1 MKKSA
6 LLLLFLFS
14 TLAALAQIE
23 PIAVNAENIITKH
36 HFSVK
41 DGMAAREVFSAA
53 EDKEGFMWFGT
64 SNGLCRYD
72 GNSFK
77 TFTKQNFGLLY
88 NEIASLSIDE
98 NNHLII
104 EFYDNSLYYKK
115 KGAIQVLDLN
125 NYTLQTLAS
134 TYPKLPFKTKDVVW
148 IANDDNKNILFVT
161 ASPFQVWKYTATKGF
176 KLLGELSTWNA
187 SRKLG
192 ESVNPAIP
200 IFAVVQNGSF
210 VLKKQGCPNYL
221 ITDVAL
227 IPFPNKPEEVFYA
240 ITKDKS
246 VLFYNTISNAISKSK
261 FPGVIHSFATPNPEV
276 FLHLSPV
283 VNYSWLFPPPHS
295 DATNFIFNLKKGIYL
310 YDDKKA
316 ILIAKPE
323 ELKKYIDFNI
333 FSTFKDSRGNRWLCT
348 NSGVFQISIE
358 PNYFSSYFSTQQTT
372 KLPYNQ
378 VRGIYADKSFY
389 ENTNMATTAL
399 YANVWQYLCVSKETL
414 NSTKVSYATNKCPYN
429 ALVKH
434 KNKFYI
440 GGVDKIFE
448 YDPTLNK
455 TQEIVTIGENREGSY
470 IWSLAAVSDSI
481 LLAGHIKGL
490 SRFNTVSK
498 KSKALVYRSAKI
510 PKAENVYRFV
520 QTKTKGLVAVAENG
534 LYLIDKNNTVVD
546 YYGSLVS
553 DKSHHLPIATIYDMQ
568 EDKNGICWIATNGE
582 GLFRWDWRQS
592 VVDTTIKIKQFT
604 TKEGLPSM
612 VIYRI
617 EEDEANNLW
626 ISSYNGLLRFNTIHF
641 STNIYTTDDGLTHN
655 EFNRTSSYKAA
666 DGSMYFGGLDGV
678 VRFNPRELLKNN
690 AKNEPALQMITL
702 NKFSGIEKQ
711 LVDCLLDFKQAK
723 NIIFEAGDA
732 FLTLEFQ
739 LLDFKDRKHLYAYK
753 IEGIDT
759 DWNYID
765 ENIIRIS
772 GLPYGNFK
780 MHIKAQLDNGQ
791 WGSSPIV
798 FPIIVLKPF
807 YLQLWF
813 LITLVLLVASGIVF
827 YFRFRTHQLHSE
839 NLRLESKVNSRTAE
853 LIKSLKDRDLLLT
866 EIHHRVKNNLQV
878 ISGLLEL
885 QKVQLTDKNAIAAIA
900 EGQSRVGSIALIHQ
914 NLYQNENLGSIE
926 FCSFAR
932 DLSSKVAELFENQ
945 NNSVAFTIENKE
957 VFIDIDTAVPL
968 GLIINELI
976 TNSYKYFTKENQ
988 EKKISIHI
996 IILKKGV
1003 YKLIYKDNGPG
1014 LKKGINFDT
1023 ATSLGLELIKGLSH
1037 QIDGEAAYKFESG
1050 SVFTILFKD
1059 FEARND

>member
-104 EFYDNSLYYKK
+104 EFYDKSLYYKK

-187 SRKLG
+187 SIKLG

-227 IPFPNKPEEVFYA
+227 IPFPNKREEVFYA

-283 VNYSWLFPPPHS
+283 VNYSWLFPAPHS
-295 DATNFIFNLKKGIYL
+295 DAANFIFNLKKGIYL

-333 FSTFKDSRGNRWLCT
+333 FSTFKDSRGIRWLCT

-378 VRGIYADKSFY
+378 ARGIYVDNDFDG
-389 ENTNMATTAL
+389 NTNKATTTL

-440 GGVDKIFE
+440 GGVDNIFE
-448 YDPTLNK
+448 YDPTHNK
-455 TQEIVTIGENREGSY
+455 TLEMGVFGENREGSY

-490 SRFNTVSK
+490 SRFNILSK
-498 KSKALVYRSAKI
+498 KSSPLKYASFKI

-592 VVDTTIKIKQFT
+592 GTGQTIKIKQFT

-612 VIYRI
+612 VLYRI

-626 ISSYNGLLRFNTIHF
+626 IGSYNGLLRFNTINF
-641 STNIYTTDDGLTHN
+641 STYTYTTDDGLTHN
-655 EFNRTSSYKAA
+655 EFNRTASFKAA
-666 DGSMYFGGLDGV
+666 DGKLYFGGLDGV
-678 VRFNPRELLKNN
+678 N
-690 AKNEPALQMITL
+690 AFDPKKLMESDTKNEPSLQMIAL
-702 NKFSGIEKQ
+702 HQFSGKANK
-711 LVDCLLDFKQAK
+711 LLDVLIAFNQTKKITLAPW
-723 NIIFEAGDA
+723 DS

-765 ENIIRIS
+765 ENSIRLS
-772 GLPYGNFK
+772 GLPYGEFK
-780 MHIKAQLDNGQ
+780 MHLKAQLANGQ
-791 WGSSPIV
+791 WNSKPIV

-813 LITLVLLVASGIVF
+813 PIALVLLIIGGIIF
-827 YFRFRTHQLHSE
+827 YYRFRTHQLHRE
-839 NLRLESKVNSRTAE
+839 NQRLEVKVNGRTAE
-853 LIKSLKDRDLLLT
+853 LKKSLADRELLLT

-885 QKVQLTDKNAIAAIA
+885 QKEQLTDENAKKSFTEA
-900 EGQSRVGSIALIHQ
+900 QSRVGSIALIHQ

-932 DLSSKVAELFENQ
+932 DLLSKVAELLENQ
-945 NNSVAFTIENKE
+945 NQPVAFTLDKKE
-957 VFIDIDTAVPL
+957 VYFDIDTAVPL
-968 GLIINELI
+968 GLILNELL
-976 TNSYKYFTKENQ
+976 TNSYKHAAKRGLEN
-988 EKKISIHI
+988 KIGINI
-996 IILKKGV
+996 NVLNRGQYELV
-1003 YKLIYKDNGPG
+1003 YKDNGPG
-1014 LKKGINFDT
+1014 IKRAVDFDT
-1023 ATSLGLELIKGLSH
+1023 STSLGLKLIKGLAKQLYGTASY
-1037 QIDGEAAYKFESG
+1037 QFENG
-1050 SVFTILFKD
+1050 SVLTIQFKD
-1059 FEARND
+1059 VAARNE